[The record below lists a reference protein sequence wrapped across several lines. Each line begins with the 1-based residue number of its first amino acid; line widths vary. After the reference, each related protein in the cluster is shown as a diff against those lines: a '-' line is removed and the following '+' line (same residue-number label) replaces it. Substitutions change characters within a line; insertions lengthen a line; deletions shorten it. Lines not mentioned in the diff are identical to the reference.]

1 MKLFQRCE
9 HEQLSVVG
17 LDKDRFPLGPRT
29 PRLLVE
35 LINPELVFEFVL
47 GLVVGAIALWW
58 VVAEMIEDSYR
69 TRRVLE
75 RSRRAAFGA

>member
-1 MKLFQRCE
+1 MTRVPRGETPPALE

-35 LINPELVFEFVL
+35 LINRELVFEFVL

-58 VVAEMIEDSYR
+58 VVAEMTEDWWRDYR
-69 TRRVLE
+69 K
-75 RSRRAAFGA
+75 

>member
-1 MKLFQRCE
+1 
-9 HEQLSVVG
+9 
-17 LDKDRFPLGPRT
+17 
-29 PRLLVE
+29 LVE

>member
-1 MKLFQRCE
+1 VKLPQRWK

-29 PRLLVE
+29 PPLLVE
-35 LINPELVFEFVL
+35 LINRELVFEFML

-58 VVAEMIEDSYR
+58 VVAEMIEDWCR

-75 RSRRAAFGA
+75 RNR

>member
-1 MKLFQRCE
+1 VKILEALE

-35 LINPELVFEFVL
+35 LINRELVFEFVL
-47 GLVVGAIALWW
+47 GLVVGAIALLW
-58 VVAEMIEDSYR
+58 VIAEMTEDWWR
-69 TRRVLE
+69 DKK
-75 RSRRAAFGA
+75 